1 MHRFGGMAMKHLVSV
16 LCAVVLLAVSSLP
29 ADACVGRIL
38 TIGIGQSADEVMLA
52 EMISVLVNERTG
64 TNVKVVQFKD
74 SKELYAAVRKGEVG
88 LVVEFP
94 DHGLEV
100 VGKAKE
106 PSPKASY
113 ESAKREYRKTLNM
126 VWLEPVGLSRLYS
139 PVLTMD
145 VVSNLPAL
153 PKLLGKLSGVVTD
166 DSFAKLVKAAK
177 GDDKPRRVAR
187 DFLKSKKLI

>member
-1 MHRFGGMAMKHLVSV
+1 MKHLVSV
-16 LCAVVLLAVSSLP
+16 LYAVVLLATSSLP
-29 ADACVGRIL
+29 VDACVGRIL

-64 TNVKVVQFKD
+64 TNVKVVQFKE
-74 SKELYAAVRKGEVG
+74 SKDLYAAVRKGEVG
-88 LVVEFP
+88 LVVESP

-100 VGKAKE
+100 IGKAKE
-106 PSPKASY
+106 PSLKASY
-113 ESAKREYRKTLNM
+113 ESAKREYRQALNM